1 MSAAFPVAGQPLD
14 LRPYPQSFLGIQN
27 RLAQRRPLPQQRL
40 MRHLHGAFLTCAVA
54 GQQAGVDERLDNG
67 VFLCG
72 KLTAFEASSSWLT
85 CFIDRDKL
93 QQCGQNQTAVSPAV
107 QFVGEQVSLPLQRAD
122 HASEGF
128 VSFGG
133 HHPFRAGTC
142 IVVKLLQ
149 GPGEQWEGITSCG
162 VLHHPLDK
170 ARSEIESCPLRWT
183 LNDLRQPSPAE
194 RLNQQSVVD
203 CLGQARP
210 VRSAAEKLRAQR
222 GDGPHRAI
230 VTQSAAQQG
239 EELFLRLWATASDEF
254 FGLIN
259 YQQDAAACL
268 TRCLAEFVTKLDE
281 GRRSLIQ
288 TVEEPGPGTLVA
300 GSPERRL
307 EATRQA
313 LQGLAAWL
321 HRRNDHPMVGEPF
334 QPRQQPGTQQR

>member
-1 MSAAFPVAGQPLD
+1 MSAAFPVASQPLD
-14 LRPYPQSFLGIQN
+14 LRAYPQSFLGIKD

-40 MRHLHGAFLTCAVA
+40 MRHLHGAFLTCAIA
-54 GQQAGVDERLDNG
+54 GQQAGVDERLDDG
-67 VFLCG
+67 VFRCG
-72 KLTAFEASSSWLT
+72 ELTAFEASSSWLT

-107 QFVGEQVSLPLQRAD
+107 QFVGEQVGLPLQRAD

-128 VSFGG
+128 VSFDG
-133 HHPFRAGTC
+133 HHPFRAGTR

-149 GPGEQWEGITSCG
+149 GPSEQGEGVTSCG

-170 ARSEIESCPLRWT
+170 AGRSEVESCPLRGA
-183 LNDLRQPSPAE
+183 LNDLRQPRPAE

-239 EELFLRLWATASDEF
+239 EELFLRSWATAGDQF
-254 FGLIN
+254 FGLVDH
-259 YQQDAAACL
+259 QQDAAACL

-281 GRRSLIQ
+281 GRGSLIQ

-307 EATRQA
+307 EATRQT

-334 QPRQQPGTQQR
+334 QPRQQPGTQQ